1 MKKGKQIIVTGL
13 LLMLFAIF
21 GAAMVGV
28 TFEGTA
34 EQIADNERR
43 AMLRSLNEIVPQSQ
57 YDNDLLHDTLQL
69 EATDEL
75 GQKHPS
81 LAYIAR
87 KQDDVVAVIFSAI
100 APDGYSGEIKLLI
113 GIKADG
119 SLAGVRIVHH
129 KETPG
134 LGDQIELKRSDWVLA
149 FDGKS
154 LKHPDKKGWKVKRDG
169 GEFDQF
175 TGATITP
182 RAVVKAVHK
191 ALLYFKHEHEHLL
204 NDEDKHKDKDKHKN
218 EHKDKDEHHD

>member
-13 LLMLFAIF
+13 LLMLFAII
-21 GAAMVGV
+21 GASLVGT

-43 AMLRSLNEIVPQSQ
+43 AMLRSLNEIVPKTQ
-57 YDNDLLHDTLQL
+57 YDNDLLHDTVQL
-69 EATDEL
+69 APTEEL
-75 GQKHPS
+75 GQKQPS

-87 KQDDVVAVIFSAI
+87 KEGTVVTVIFSVI
-100 APDGYSGEIKLLI
+100 APDGYSGEIKLLV
-113 GIKADG
+113 GIHANG
-119 SLAGVRIVHH
+119 SLAGVRVVNH

-134 LGDQIELKRSDWVLA
+134 LGDDIELKRSNWILG

-154 LKHPDKKGWKVKRDG
+154 LNNPGKKGWKVKRDG

-191 ALLYFKHEHEHLL
+191 ALLYFEHEQKRLL
-204 NDEDKHKDKDKHKN
+204 GDTSS
-218 EHKDKDEHHD
+218 